1 MPTTGLT
8 ARTALVCLYVCVHMD
23 VCVCVCERER
33 ERERKKIAF
42 ISILMEFII
51 SVENTKDNIGISKLC
66 AL

>member
-1 MPTTGLT
+1 M
-8 ARTALVCLYVCVHMD
+8 LVCMCAYGC
-23 VCVCVCERER
+23 VCVCVRERER

>member
-1 MPTTGLT
+1 M
-8 ARTALVCLYVCVHMD
+8 
-23 VCVCVCERER
+23 CVCERER